1 MEEIIISDEVKLR
14 KFKMSDALNIF
25 NNWMNDE
32 DVSRFLTWIPHKSV
46 EETKELLISWLKKD
60 KLPETHRFA
69 IALRENDEVIG
80 SIDVCRYDGLCPQ
93 IGYELSKKYWNKGYM
108 SKILVAFR
116 DYLLSLGHKVIDINA
131 DELNIGSNLVIIKSG
146 FMFKEKKEAYFETK
160 NLNCVLNTY
169 SFYSDNLM
177 PKKFTVDLEN
187 NDFNVSDSPNKTLNL
202 KFDKTSCLGE
212 ARNKDYL
219 ILSKK
224 DSNEKIFG
232 SIKDINI
239 VGQSIDIVCDILFKF
254 VSRKA

>member
-46 EETKELLISWLKKD
+46 EETKELLSSWLKKD

-80 SIDVCRYDGLCPQ
+80 STDVCRYDGLCPQ

-131 DELNIGSNLVIIKSG
+131 DELNIGSNLVTIKSG

-160 NLNCVLNTY
+160 NLNCILNTY

-187 NDFNVSDSPNKTLNL
+187 NDFNVSDSPNKILNL
-202 KFDKTSCLGE
+202 KLDKASCLSE

-224 DSNEKIFG
+224 DINEKIFG